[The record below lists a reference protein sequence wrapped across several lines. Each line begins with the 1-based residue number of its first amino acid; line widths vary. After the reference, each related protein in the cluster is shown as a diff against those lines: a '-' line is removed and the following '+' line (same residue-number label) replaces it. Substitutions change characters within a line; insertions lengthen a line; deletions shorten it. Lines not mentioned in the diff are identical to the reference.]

1 VRSGK
6 QKRADRQPPTVA
18 PSAARS
24 PVLQRLVT
32 DLLVLGQ
39 RQSVI
44 RKDDDPNFMS
54 LVCLKSMARQ
64 YLRPL
69 QQGHSASA
77 GSSAS
82 SASVSKVLAN
92 GPRHPGMEF
101 DARENDPTMLTSHP
115 SPFIP
120 PAPAVYRKPL
130 PLWRL
135 LWNLNRSSLAIWH
148 DEVFEAPIARSKVMG
163 VEFLVVNDPD
173 AVRHVMVANA
183 SNYGRPVSVRRVVRP
198 LGGSGLFLSEGVDWK
213 RQRRLLAPSFIPA
226 SISLML
232 PHFRDA
238 GLHLLHTIEKTRQA
252 NLSKGFQDAALEA
265 VLRALFSMPD
275 NSAREKLG
283 HSVRIYIEGPGRP
296 NLLDVIGARNESDF
310 SWANGQRKRFTRNWF
325 DAIEAII
332 AERKDRTSDGRHQDM
347 LDLLLSIVDK
357 DTGEALSN
365 SEIRDQC
372 GTLLFAGSETTARL
386 MFWAAYLLTQDLGEQ
401 DRVRS
406 EITAFPVER
415 VSALDDLKNWPRL
428 RNVLLE
434 ALRLYP
440 PLPHIVREALGGD
453 EVAGEKVSPGMQ
465 LWFSAWVMHR
475 HRRFWEQPTAFMP
488 DRFAS
493 SGANSTQTPAYI
505 PFGTGPRI
513 CIGLSFALSEA
524 HIVLATLLSCYK
536 VGLISGKPVMPLG
549 RATIE
554 PSYEPAFQLEPV

>member
-1 VRSGK
+1 
-6 QKRADRQPPTVA
+6 
-18 PSAARS
+18 
-24 PVLQRLVT
+24 
-32 DLLVLGQ
+32 
-39 RQSVI
+39 
-44 RKDDDPNFMS
+44 
-54 LVCLKSMARQ
+54 
-64 YLRPL
+64 
-69 QQGHSASA
+69 
-77 GSSAS
+77 
-82 SASVSKVLAN
+82 
-92 GPRHPGMEF
+92 
-101 DARENDPTMLTSHP
+101 MLTSTP
-115 SPFIP
+115 SAFIP
-120 PAPAVYRKPL
+120 PAPVVYRKPL

-135 LWNLNRSSLAIWH
+135 LWMLNRSSLAIWH
-148 DEVFEAPIARSKVMG
+148 DEVFEAPIARRRVVG

-198 LGGSGLFLSEGVDWK
+198 LGGSGLFLSQGDDWR

-226 SISLML
+226 SIGLML

-252 NLSKGFQDAALEA
+252 NLSKAFQDAALEA

-283 HSVRIYIEGPGRP
+283 RSVRNYIEGPGRP

-310 SWANGQRKRFTRNWF
+310 SWASGQRKRFMRSWF

-332 AERKDRTSDGRHQDM
+332 AERKDRASDGQHQDM

-357 DTGEALSN
+357 DTGEGLSN

-372 GTLLFAGSETTARL
+372 GTMLFAASETTARL
-386 MFWAAYLLTQDLGEQ
+386 MFWAAYLLSQDLEEQ
-401 DRVRS
+401 GRVRT

-415 VSALDDLKNWPRL
+415 VCALDDLKYWPRL

-440 PLPHIVREALGGD
+440 PLPHIVREALGPD
-453 EVAGEKVSPGMQ
+453 QLAGEKVSSGMQ
-465 LWFSAWVMHR
+465 VWFSAWVMHR
-475 HRRFWEQPTAFMP
+475 HRRFWDQPAAFMP

-493 SGANSTQTPAYI
+493 GGAPWTQMPAYI

-513 CIGLSFALSEA
+513 CIGFSFALSEA
-524 HIVLATLLSCYK
+524 QIVLATLLSCYK
-536 VGLISGKPVMPLG
+536 IGSVKGKPVMPLG

-554 PSYEPAFQLEPV
+554 PSYEPAFQLQPA